1 MLHFC
6 SCFNPTFSSYACDT
20 ISEKQPKAC
29 SLAFSRASPFLVC
42 GDYDWNGKFLEL
54 VSVIHRLLPAVSPK
68 GERHAAPFFPVLS
81 QSLGPLAKICQSA
94 GDTPTLH
101 SQQKEGFWVDPPQ
114 TLFLCVCVCESSK
127 RPPWLCSSVRR
138 QTNPAWSVLQHARK
152 PLQRN
157 DRHVW
162 LSQVSTN
169 QVTWSFKSQHSS
181 FHQTSFLFM
190 PP

>member
-6 SCFNPTFSSYACDT
+6 SCFNPTFSSNACDT

-81 QSLGPLAKICQSA
+81 QSFGPLAKICQSA

-101 SQQKEGFWVDPPQ
+101 SQQKEEFWVDPPR
-114 TLFLCVCVCESSK
+114 TLFCVCVWVIKVPSLALLLGQKADRACLVCAATCPET
-127 RPPWLCSSVRR
+127 PAEEW
-138 QTNPAWSVLQHARK
+138 QTRLV
-152 PLQRN
+152 
-157 DRHVW
+157 
-162 LSQVSTN
+162 
-169 QVTWSFKSQHSS
+169 KSGFNKSGY
-181 FHQTSFLFM
+181 LVI
-190 PP
+190 